1 MMKKILLGKSDLEVS
16 RIAAGCWQLSPK
28 FWGEVDLAPWKKAL
42 YEAPEM
48 GINFIDTANAY
59 GEGFAEE
66 SLGAFF
72 KESGMRDQFVVATKF
87 FWDFREEK
95 RYPNTAP
102 EDIRRECENS
112 LRRLGIDCIDLYQLH
127 AWDPLLRPEEMA
139 NVMEDLK
146 QQGKIR
152 WFGVSNLHPEQ
163 MRLIMKY
170 TEVVSLQSKFSVLS
184 PGVMKEDLPF
194 CMANQIGFL
203 AYSPL
208 EMGLLSGKYHVG
220 NLPDDPRAKGRV
232 FSRENLERVGDK
244 LTKLGEL
251 AKEENLSLAEF
262 ALRWVLTHPVQAV
275 ALAGFKNAGHLKSAM
290 KAAEQPLEAKI
301 WHKLMKASNTRM

>member
-1 MMKKILLGKSDLEVS
+1 MMKKILLGETDLEVS
-16 RIAAGCWQLSPK
+16 RIAAGCWQLSPR
-28 FWGEVDLAPWKKAL
+28 FWGEIDLTAWKQAL

-66 SLGAFF
+66 SLGGFF

-87 FWDFREEK
+87 FWDFRSEN

-102 EDIRRECENS
+102 DDIRRECEDS

-127 AWDPLLRPEEMA
+127 AWDPLLRPEEVA
-139 NVMEDLK
+139 KVIEDLK

-152 WFGVSNLHPEQ
+152 AFGVSNLNPEQ
-163 MRLIMKY
+163 MRLLMEH
-170 TEVVSLQSKFSVLS
+170 TQVVSLQSKFSVLS
-184 PGVMKEDLPF
+184 SGVMKEDLPF
-194 CMANQIGFL
+194 CMANRLGFL

-208 EMGLLSGKYHVG
+208 EMGLLSGKYNAE
-220 NLPDDPRAKGRV
+220 NLPDGPRAGSRV
-232 FSRENLERVGDK
+232 FSRENLDRVGNK
-244 LTKLGEL
+244 LTKLAEL
-251 AKEENLSLAEF
+251 AKEEKLSLAEF
-262 ALRWVLTHPVQAV
+262 ALRWVLTHPAQAV

-290 KAAEQPLEAKI
+290 KAAEAPLEAQV
-301 WHKLMKASNTRM
+301 WHAAHG